1 MQEQTKVEQ
10 KFLDL
15 INQVF
20 EIEKKSSQ
28 MQEQNSISRNVN
40 RIRELI
46 ENEFFSHVNQEHTVG
61 FIYHNPIGESYNE
74 TRTDCEASISG
85 TSTDNLEII
94 EVIKPIIFLKQGGIK
109 RMVQKAVVV
118 AQSKNFTP
126 NT

>member
-1 MQEQTKVEQ
+1 MQDQTKVPQ
-10 KFLDL
+10 KYLDL

-20 EIEKKSSQ
+20 EIEKKALA
-28 MQEQNSISRNVN
+28 MQEQNSISRNIN
-40 RIRELI
+40 KIKEMI
-46 ENEFFSHVNQEHTVG
+46 EHEFFSPETSQQSVG
-61 FIYHNPIGESYNE
+61 FIYHNPVGESYNE

-109 RMVQKAVVV
+109 RMVQKAVIV
-118 AQSKNFTP
+118 AQSKNLTP